1 MNDQNVETKPIRD
14 REVTLVTLL
23 SQEDRIL
30 IDRVVLGETPA
41 HQVAGDPWATT
52 MLRRI
57 AEDVVVRDYLCS
69 FAHTEAGARRALGL
83 ALGLSRMAE
92 RRGAAGA
99 ASLGAAGWCALSL
112 GRWELADTL
121 GIQCLKAVENYSLAI
136 LLREAVAG
144 RWSAELLD
152 IEPDV
157 TEGLVRR
164 CSADVL
170 RRVTQPRAFVRLD

>member
-1 MNDQNVETKPIRD
+1 MNDRTTGIEPVRD
-14 REVTLVTLL
+14 REVVLVALL

-30 IDRVVLGETPA
+30 IDHMVLGETPA
-41 HQVAGDPWATT
+41 HQIEGDPWAAT

-57 AEDVVVRDYLCS
+57 AEDIVVRDYLCS
-69 FAHTEAGARRALGL
+69 FAHTEEGARRVLRL

-92 RRGAAGA
+92 RTGVAGA

-112 GRWELADTL
+112 GRWELADAL
-121 GIQCLKAVENYSLAI
+121 GLSSLKAVENYPLAMLI
-136 LLREAVAG
+136 REAVAE
-144 RWSAELLD
+144 RWFAELLD

-157 TEGLVRR
+157 TEDRIRR

-170 RRVTQPRAFVRLD
+170 RRVTEPRAYVRLN